1 MKDQASINLKIV
13 DDPISEKAS
22 DGCLAIRATSG
33 GLVVSDNAG
42 VAHPLNG
49 GSDMSAVVITEP
61 TTTTCLVNTWY
72 VLQDVLTGTLPVAED
87 GSMIRFTTTSTSTG
101 SQLTPASGDTISMA
115 NELELDV
122 ADRTIVLL
130 YQAADHNWVVLH

>member
-1 MKDQASINLKIV
+1 MKNQASLNLQIV

-33 GLVVSDNAG
+33 GLVVSDSAG
-42 VAHPLNG
+42 VTHLING
-49 GSDMSAVVITEP
+49 GSDTNAVVITEP

-87 GSMIRFTTTSTSTG
+87 GATIRFTTTSTSTG
-101 SQLTPASGDTISMA
+101 SKLTPASGDTIAMTS
-115 NELELDV
+115 ELELDV

-130 YQAADHNWVVLH
+130 YQASDHNWVVLH

>member
-13 DDPISEKAS
+13 DDPISANAL

-33 GLVVSDNAG
+33 GLVVSDSAG

-61 TTTTCLVNTWY
+61 TTTICLVNTWY